1 MSDSGTGD
9 GGNSLCWSAPLQYRS
24 GCYKRGAVGERIAV
38 AAGGAAVRCVSGKI
52 CVRDS
57 GAGICNAH
65 RVARAGEGRSY
76 AIHAPGP
83 FAESAGPPAL
93 RPRCRP
99 SLQAKASRNFGARY
113 EAQIGLER
121 AGSVEVKTLKRLQ
134 ALQSYKP
141 GCCND
146 VPFVTNH
153 ERGWV
158 VFHKN
163 HAFIVA
169 CHGSSK
175 TQNVEDALAHA
186 PGGKPLACAAPE

>member
-52 CVRDS
+52 CARDS

-65 RVARAGEGRSY
+65 RVARAGDGRSY
-76 AIHAPGP
+76 AIHARGP

-99 SLQAKASRNFGARY
+99 SLQAKASRNFRARY
-113 EAQIGLER
+113 DAQIGLER
-121 AGSVEVKTLKRLQ
+121 VGSVEVKTLK
-134 ALQSYKP
+134 K
-141 GCCND
+141 
-146 VPFVTNH
+146 VTS
-153 ERGWV
+153 V
-158 VFHKN
+158 TK
-163 HAFIVA
+163 
-169 CHGSSK
+169 
-175 TQNVEDALAHA
+175 L
-186 PGGKPLACAAPE
+186 